1 MNTQVLDDVKVPVRF
16 KLSALWTAVMFCYV
30 YGDYFGLYVPGQ
42 LRGMLDGQGPIGP
55 TTQGTLVA
63 TSILLGIPGVMVFL
77 SLVLPPRLNRWV
89 NIVLGAIYTIVVLI
103 TVPGTWLFYMLFSS
117 VEVVLTASIV
127 WYAWKWPKRAGA

>member
-1 MNTQVLDDVKVPVRF
+1 
-16 KLSALWTAVMFCYV
+16 MFCYV